1 MNEEERLK
9 IISDDYVDGIVEYAL
24 SSEEYARYA
33 GETLNFINN
42 KYAAV
47 YVPLSKIPDR
57 LIGSIAYSVIPKL
70 YTPLDILSL
79 EDMGV
84 IKLRNTPL
92 SLTGSGVLLG
102 FVDTGID
109 YLNPLFQNADKTTR
123 IVSIWDQTIVNMQAP
138 PEIFNF
144 GMEFTKD
151 QINAAIQNESP
162 LSIVASTDDYGHG
175 TTLAG
180 LAGGFTSEKAD
191 FSGVTP
197 LSEFLVVKLKQAKA
211 NGRTYFGVP
220 DNTIC
225 FSENDIMFGIAYLF
239 NTARILNRPI
249 AICIGLGTN
258 QGSHEGLGPL
268 NDLISY
274 YSNQVGI
281 AIVTAVGNEG
291 NARHHFFGEIDN
303 AVGSTLVELKVGNNE
318 NDFSMELW
326 GNNPGTY
333 TIDII
338 SPSGEYIPRIPAR
351 MGEYRNIRFIFE
363 TTTIY
368 IDYVIVES
376 QTGDEL
382 ILIRFKN
389 PAPGIWKFRVYG
401 SKITSGFHI
410 WLPVRG
416 FISDDTFFLLPNQF
430 TTITDPGN
438 NISAITSTAY
448 NPVSQSLFLEASRGY
463 TRYNQINPDL
473 AAPGVDIYA
482 PLPGNQFGLV
492 SGTSIAAAYM
502 TGISA
507 MLLEWG
513 ILKGNDRSMD
523 TYQIKKYLIRGV
535 KRSLTLTYPNREW
548 GYGTVDI
555 YSTFESL
562 RGE

>member
-9 IISDDYVDGIVEYAL
+9 IISNDYTDGIVEYAL
-24 SSEEYARYA
+24 SSEEYARFA
-33 GETLNFINN
+33 GETINYINN

-47 YVPLSKIPDR
+47 YAPLSKIPDR
-57 LIGSIAYSVIPKL
+57 LIGSSAYSVIPKL
-70 YTPLDILSL
+70 FTPLDILSL
-79 EDMGV
+79 DEMGV

-92 SLTGSGVLLG
+92 SLNGSEVLLG
-102 FVDTGID
+102 FIDTGID
-109 YLNPLFQNADKTTR
+109 YLSPLFQYADKTTR
-123 IVSIWDQTIVNMQAP
+123 IVSIWDQTIVNMQASP
-138 PEIFNF
+138 DIFF
-144 GMEFTKD
+144 YGTEYSKE
-151 QINAAIQNESP
+151 QINAAIQSEIP
-162 LSIVASTDDYGHG
+162 LSIVPSIDEYGHG

-180 LAGGFTSEKAD
+180 IAGGYTNETAD

-197 LSEFLVVKLKQAKA
+197 LAEYLVVKLKPSKPYT
-211 NGRTYFGVP
+211 REFFGVP
-220 DNTIC
+220 ENAIC
-225 FSENDIMFGIAYLF
+225 YSENDIMFGIAYLF
-239 NTARILNRPI
+239 NTARKLNRPI

-281 AIVTAVGNEG
+281 AIITAVGNEG
-291 NARHHFFGEIDN
+291 NARHHFFSEIDK

-333 TIDII
+333 TIDIL

-351 MGEYRNIRFIFE
+351 MGEYRNIRFLFE

-438 NISAITSTAY
+438 NLSAITATAY

-482 PLPGNQFGLV
+482 PLPDNQFGLV
-492 SGTSIAAAYM
+492 SGTSIAAAYI

-513 ILKGNDRSMD
+513 IIKGNDRSMD

-535 KRSLTLTYPNREW
+535 KRSPSLTYPNREW

>member
-1 MNEEERLK
+1 MNEEEK
-9 IISDDYVDGIVEYAL
+9 FKVTSDDYVDGIVEYAL
-24 SSEEYARYA
+24 SSEEYTRYA
-33 GETLNFINN
+33 GETINFINN
-42 KYAAV
+42 KYATV

-70 YTPLDILSL
+70 FAPLDILSL
-79 EDMGV
+79 DETGV
-84 IKLRNTPL
+84 TKLRNTHL
-92 SLTGSGVLLG
+92 SLMGSGVLLG

-109 YLNPLFQNADKTTR
+109 YLNPLFQHADKTTR
-123 IVSIWDQTIVNMQAP
+123 IISLWDQTIVDKEAP
-138 PEIFNF
+138 PEIFYY
-144 GMEFTKD
+144 GKEFTKD
-151 QINAAIQNESP
+151 QINAAIQSETP
-162 LSIVASTDDYGHG
+162 HSIVPSIDDYGHG

-180 LAGGFTSEKAD
+180 LAGGFTKDTDA

-197 LSEFLVVKLKQAKA
+197 FSEYLVVKLKQVKA

-220 DNTIC
+220 DNTAC
-225 FSENDIMFGIAYLF
+225 FSENDIMFGIAYLV
-239 NTARILNRPI
+239 NTARKLNRPI
-249 AICIGLGTN
+249 AICVGLGTN

-291 NARHHFFGEIDN
+291 NAKHHFFGEIDS
-303 AVGSTLVELKVGNNE
+303 AVGNTLVELKVGNKE
-318 NDFSMELW
+318 NNFSMEIW

-333 TIDII
+333 SIDIL

-351 MGEYRNIRFIFE
+351 RGEYRDIRFMFE

-376 QTGDEL
+376 QSGDEL

-389 PAPGIWKFRVYG
+389 PAPGLWKIRVYG

-416 FISDDTFFLLPNQF
+416 FITDDTFFLLPNQF

-438 NISAITSTAY
+438 NIAAITSTAY
-448 NPVSQSLFLEASRGY
+448 NPVNQSMFLESSRGY

-473 AAPGVDIYA
+473 AAPGVDIFA
-482 PLPGNQFGLV
+482 PLPDNQYGLV
-492 SGTSIAAAYM
+492 SGTSISAAYM

-513 ILKGNDRSMD
+513 IVKGNDRSMD

-535 KRSLTLTYPNREW
+535 KRNPALSYPNREW

-555 YSTFESL
+555 YNTFESL
-562 RGE
+562 KGE